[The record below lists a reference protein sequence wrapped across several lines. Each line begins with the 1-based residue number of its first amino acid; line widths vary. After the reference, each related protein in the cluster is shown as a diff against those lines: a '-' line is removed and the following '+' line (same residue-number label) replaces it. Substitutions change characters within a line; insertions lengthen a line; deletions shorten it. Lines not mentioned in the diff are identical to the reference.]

1 MSNPRAGTGNSLG
14 LAVGA
19 TNLAGTSDRQ
29 RPVIR
34 PAAVTL
40 DRGHVLTGFVDR
52 VGDPVPMVAQDGS
65 QHRPELLLVE
75 ALDGLARSHRQRGA
89 GLRGRGDGSRS
100 LASLC
105 GRDVACRVADQAGA
119 EPVAGGLGCHR
130 RAHGTAVGPRP
141 AVVGRDRAVRLR
153 RQRHQHHPGR
163 RGREGCSHRRDG
175 PRARLLRR
183 PDRPGDPDQGRR
195 GDLRSHRCRPVRHR
209 VVGSLARLRDECR
222 RAKERL
228 SDETATGIPVDLPGL
243 ETTVRLTRMELDD
256 LIDGQLAEFVA
267 VLIDTLDRH
276 RVPLASISAVA
287 TVGGGA
293 RIPLITQRLSQHL
306 RTRVVTTPL
315 PQLTA
320 AAGVALIAQR
330 SQIVE
335 SATALAPAAPATGT
349 VAAAAVGVGGP
360 PAAIGALAWSE
371 VDDDPADALG
381 DETHYRNPYVAE
393 PNPYVAEPGD
403 SRPELEFTHEEWE
416 DGPSTR
422 RRGQVVLAGVAAAA
436 VLVGAVVFGLTRSRG
451 ARRRSPR
458 AHRRASP
465 PRRRRH
471 RYRRRRPPRRTRLR
485 MLPPPSK
492 RRWCP
497 SRSRRSF
504 RNSLR
509 PSTPRRSR
517 PRPRPPKLRH
527 LRPRLHP
534 RRRLLHPHQ
543 RRKPLHLHLH
553 RRIRHP
559 RHGPHHGI
567 RHGGSSRP
575 IPAPAAPEEAP
586 GPVAA
591 ERAPAPAAQD
601 PAQAQGQERARPER
615 VPDPDPAA
623 PAEAPGPAGVDRA
636 PAVQPA
642 RVKAAE
648 QRLRPGPV
656 CWRRYCSR
664 S

>member
-1 MSNPRAGTGNSLG
+1 M
-14 LAVGA
+14 
-19 TNLAGTSDRQ
+19 
-29 RPVIR
+29 
-34 PAAVTL
+34 TL
-40 DRGHVLTGFVDR
+40 DRGLVLTGFVDR

-75 ALDGLARSHRQRGA
+75 ALDGLARSTANGGPVSEVAVTVPAHWRPPVVETLRA
-89 GLRGRGDGSRS
+89 ALRTKPGLSRS
-100 LASLC
+100 PVVSDATAALTALRSDPGLPSSGVIVLC
-105 GRDVACRVADQAGA
+105 DFGGSGTSITLVDAAAKDAPIGETVRVPDFSGDQIDQAILTKV
-119 EPVAGGLGCHR
+119 VAGIFE
-130 RAHGTAVGPRP
+130 ATDADPSGTA
-141 AVVGRDRAVRLR
+141 
-153 RQRHQHHPGR
+153 
-163 RGREGCSHRRDG
+163 
-175 PRARLLRR
+175 
-183 PDRPGDPDQGRR
+183 
-195 GDLRSHRCRPVRHR
+195 

-293 RIPLITQRLSQHL
+293 RIPLITQRLSEHL
-306 RTRVVTTPL
+306 RARVVTTPF

-381 DETHYRNPYVAE
+381 DETDYRNPYVAE
-393 PNPYVAEPGD
+393 PDPYVAEPGD

-436 VLVGAVVFGLTRSRG
+436 VLVGAVVFGLTAISRRH
-451 ARRRSPR
+451 RRRSPR

-485 MLPPPSK
+485 RLPPRQQATVVSQPQPQVVS
-492 RRWCP
+492 
-497 SRSRRSF
+497 
-504 RNSLR
+504 
-509 PSTPRRSR
+509 
-517 PRPRPPKLRH
+517 
-527 LRPRLHP
+527 
-534 RRRLLHPHQ
+534 Q
-543 RRKPLHLHLH
+543 Q
-553 RRIRHP
+553 
-559 RHGPHHGI
+559 
-567 RHGGSSRP
+567 
-575 IPAPAAPEEAP
+575 PAAVELR
-586 GPVAA
+586 AA
-591 ERAPAPAAQD
+591 ASRAPAP
-601 PAQAQGQERARPER
+601 E
-615 VPDPDPAA
+615 A
-623 PAEAPGPAGVDRA
+623 PAPAPAPAPEAPA
-636 PAVQPA
+636 PARRAGSPCTCTCTGESGTRA
-642 RVKAAE
+642 MDPTMESAMAAAAG
-648 QRLRPGPV
+648 RY
-656 CWRRYCSR
+656 RRR
-664 S
+664 RRHRRKHRDR